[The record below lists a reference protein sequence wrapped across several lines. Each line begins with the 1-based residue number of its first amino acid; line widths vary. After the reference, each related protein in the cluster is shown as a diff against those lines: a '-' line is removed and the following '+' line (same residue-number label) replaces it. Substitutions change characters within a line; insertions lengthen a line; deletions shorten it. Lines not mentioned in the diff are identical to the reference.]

1 MNILEG
7 IRFYVSFAC
16 TFAFGE
22 LKKMEGSAKIISFIA
37 RDESQHLAISQHII
51 KNFQRHENDK
61 EMLEVIKEETEFMY
75 DMYRQAV
82 DEEKKWAQHLFKD
95 GSMIGLNEKLLSD
108 YVEWVA
114 NKRMKAIGL
123 DLSID

>member
-1 MNILEG
+1 
-7 IRFYVSFAC
+7 
-16 TFAFGE
+16 
-22 LKKMEGSAKIISFIA
+22 MEGSAKIISFIA

-82 DEEKKWAQHLFKD
+82 DEEKNGHNIFSKMDQ
-95 GSMIGLNEKLLSD
+95 
-108 YVEWVA
+108 
-114 NKRMKAIGL
+114 
-123 DLSID
+123 